1 MNLYKSLARVYH
13 EMYQNLFDY
22 DAEYDFY
29 KQQLQKRNTTSLVE
43 FGCGTGNLAS
53 RFLKDKFNYC
63 GVDLNEEMLMIAKE
77 NLPTSVFHQSDIAN
91 FSSDNKFQAALMTGR
106 TISYLTENKHL
117 IKSFRAIHSV
127 LEEGGI
133 LIFDAIDAQQM
144 FVDFD
149 FTTKTLLANGYKRVS
164 YSKPNLES
172 GWTWNWFADYYK
184 VENEA
189 ENQIG
194 TDEAVLRA
202 FTADEIQL
210 LLEMTGFELLEII
223 KKETYTW
230 NDNYFVAKKK

>member
-22 DAEYDFY
+22 DGEYGFY
-29 KQQLQKRNTTSLVE
+29 KQHLQKRNIKSLVE

-53 RFLKDKFNYC
+53 RFLKDNFDYC

-77 NLPTSVFHQSDIAN
+77 SLPKSVFHQSDIAN
-91 FSSDNKFQAALMTGR
+91 FSSENKFQSALMTGR
-106 TISYLTENKHL
+106 TISYLTHNKHL
-117 IKSFRAIHSV
+117 IESFKAINLV
-127 LEEGGI
+127 LEPNGI

-149 FTTKTLLANGYKRVS
+149 FTTKILLANGYKRIS

-172 GWTWNWFADYYK
+172 GWTWNWFANYYK
-184 VENEA
+184 IEDET

-194 TDEAVLRA
+194 TDEAILRA
-202 FTADEIQL
+202 FTHDEIRL

-230 NDNYFVAKKK
+230 NDNYFIAKKK